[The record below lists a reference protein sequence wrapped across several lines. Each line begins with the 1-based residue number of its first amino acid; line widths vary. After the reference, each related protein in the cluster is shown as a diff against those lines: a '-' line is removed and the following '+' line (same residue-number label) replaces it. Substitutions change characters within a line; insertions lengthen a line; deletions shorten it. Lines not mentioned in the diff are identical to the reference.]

1 MKRAI
6 RRLASSNAGV
16 AAVEMALGL
25 PLVLMLGLWGAEL
38 GNLAITHMRV
48 SQIAMQLADNGSRV
62 GDISLLESLR
72 VYESDIND
80 ILKGAEIQ
88 SGNLD
93 LFAHGRVVISS
104 LEVVPGTASTQYI
117 HWQRCKGT
125 RVFQS
130 AYGPEGTGM
139 DGSLDGM
146 GLPGSEVTA
155 AEGDAVI
162 FVEVEYAYQPLVSA
176 RFVPNSVIR
185 TTATFNVRDDRDL
198 AQIYQRNAAAP
209 DPVARCDIYDGFS

>member
-162 FVEVEYAYQPLVSA
+162 FVEVEYAYQPLVST